1 VVVGPNRQKCQGFKG
16 ENRILDLTGLS
27 ARQIKADQRH
37 ADVNGPEW
45 VIDLSKLIK
54 IRRSMSDIL
63 AARALL
69 GPLQL
74 QRALKMANQDI
85 SQYRQNGLKAI
96 PEESTNKARF
106 LTNHNHPLNR
116 THFNTLL

>member
-27 ARQIKADQRH
+27 ARQIKADKRH

-85 SQYRQNGLKAI
+85 S
-96 PEESTNKARF
+96 
-106 LTNHNHPLNR
+106 
-116 THFNTLL
+116 